1 MRRPLSLHWKHRM
14 STFSVIYSMVCLG
27 ADDLD
32 RNSAVNAQKKL
43 ERSVKL
49 CLRNKMTVES
59 HALQLD
65 AADASVDRLVILPL
79 VGIASCIIC

>member
-65 AADASVDRLVILPL
+65 AADVSVDRLVILPL